1 MTWIGQNLCRRAFN
15 RLQRAIKGAV
25 PPKPPGAKVFWPA
38 ARARFFSKK
47 RFLLSYGPLEANE
60 YGRFI
65 PQNVSL
71 GGVCLTQ
78 TLNFTKIV
86 PQNENPCFFCF
97 ISELNLV

>member
-1 MTWIGQNLCRRAFN
+1 MEAL
-15 RLQRAIKGAV
+15 KGN
-25 PPKPPGAKVFWPA
+25 PQPNSQEQKFFGPQP
-38 ARARFFSKK
+38 ARFFSKK
-47 RFLLSYGPLEANE
+47 RFLLSYRPLEANE

-71 GGVCLTQ
+71 EGVCLTQ

-86 PQNENPCFFCF
+86 PQNEIPCFFCF